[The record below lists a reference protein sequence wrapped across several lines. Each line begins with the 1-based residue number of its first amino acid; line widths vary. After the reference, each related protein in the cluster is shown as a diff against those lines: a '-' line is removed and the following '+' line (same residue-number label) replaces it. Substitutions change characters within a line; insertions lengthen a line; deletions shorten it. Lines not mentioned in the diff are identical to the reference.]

1 MIVFV
6 VLALTPV
13 RGYIR
18 AHFLTCSFYL
28 IAHYLCI
35 KIVSCFTFHRSLFR
49 RSNSQSVS
57 IGLGNGL
64 MLRRRLARETSHCL
78 SQLWP
83 SLPTHI
89 WVWWKCM
96 ASYCW
101 YHNGRTFI
109 ISCWRAR
116 RVYANYSCYILGR
129 SSSCLIFCNYY
140 SRQNLTC
147 SECQHSFQ
155 LSHKITYSRQTS
167 YMENTEQ
174 KASWLTICKFENV
187 IKDSSS
193 WQIKFSTYYHPS
205 FIFLTCRILYS
216 LHAIIKRI

>member
-6 VLALTPV
+6 VLALTRV

-18 AHFLTCSFYL
+18 AHFLTCSFHL

-35 KIVSCFTFHRSLFR
+35 KIVSCFTFHRSLFPR
-49 RSNSQSVS
+49 PNSQSVS

-64 MLRRRLARETSHCL
+64 MLHRRLARETSHCL
-78 SQLWP
+78 SQFWP

-96 ASYCW
+96 VSYCW

-116 RVYANYSCYILGR
+116 KVYANYICYILGR

-140 SRQNLTC
+140 SRQNLTWRMW
-147 SECQHSFQ
+147 SYI
-155 LSHKITYSRQTS
+155 LSV
-167 YMENTEQ
+167 NTVFNYPT
-174 KASWLTICKFENV
+174 KLHIAGRRV
-187 IKDSSS
+187 IWKTRSKRRHGKLYVYLKCDKRF
-193 WQIKFSTYYHPS
+193 IK
-205 FIFLTCRILYS
+205 L
-216 LHAIIKRI
+216 AD